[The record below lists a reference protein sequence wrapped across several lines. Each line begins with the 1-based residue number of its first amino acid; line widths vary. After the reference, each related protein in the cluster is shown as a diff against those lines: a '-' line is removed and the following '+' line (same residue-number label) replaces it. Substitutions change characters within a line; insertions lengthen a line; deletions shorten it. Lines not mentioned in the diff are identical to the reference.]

1 MTTSLSRRALLAA
14 VALVA
19 SLAVAA
25 AGAVSAAGSSAD
37 LELSQGKG
45 AVSTKGASWH

>member
-19 SLAVAA
+19 SLATAA
-25 AGAVSAAGSSAD
+25 AVSAAGSSAD

-45 AVSTKGASWH
+45 AVSTRGASWH